1 MNITDE
7 GLELIRR
14 FEGFR
19 DTAYLCPGGKWTVGY
34 GHTSDAG
41 QPMVERGTS
50 LSREQAEQVLRTD
63 VERFAA
69 GVRKNIRKPLGDQ
82 QFSALVSFAYNVGL
96 SAFRSSSVLKAVNA
110 GAFDTVPRRLQLWV
124 KAQGRVLPGLVKRRA
139 AEAALF
145 MGGSAEQG
153 AGAEQGVPDIVAGK
167 PVLKSTTVASAVIGA
182 LASLLSGGIGLL
194 PGAGQV
200 GLLLA
205 LVALGAAVWII
216 RERLMKSREE
226 GI

>member
-41 QPMVERGTS
+41 QPVVERGTS
-50 LSREQAEQVLRTD
+50 LSREQAEQVLRAD

-69 GVRKNIRKPLGDQ
+69 GVRKDIRKPLGDQ

-96 SAFRSSSVLKAVNA
+96 GAFRKSSVLKAVNA
-110 GAFDTVPRRLQLWV
+110 GAFDSVPRRLQLWV

-145 MGGSAEQG
+145 MGGSAEPM
-153 AGAEQGVPDIVAGK
+153 AGAEAGVPDIVAGK
-167 PVLKSTTVASAVIGA
+167 PPFKSSTVASAVIGA
-182 LASLLSGGIGLL
+182 LASVVSGAAGLL

-205 LVALGAAVWII
+205 AVAVAAAIWII